1 LVYPFSGWAKTFKHK
16 RYSKI
21 KMKRKPLLIVLFV
34 GLALHLPCAAVSS
47 ATQGNNPIQQARA
60 ASTLQQST
68 PAVVPRHPFKGSTGA
83 PDDGRLPG
91 DGNLPEAA
99 SALPLLSAIGAGA
112 LLGGLLSA
120 RRTRSEK

>member
-1 LVYPFSGWAKTFKHK
+1 
-16 RYSKI
+16 
-21 KMKRKPLLIVLFV
+21 MKRKPLLAILFA
-34 GLALHLPCAAVSS
+34 GLALYLPCAAAIR
-47 ATQGNNPIQQARA
+47 ATQARNPVQAHA

-68 PAVVPRHPFKGSTGA
+68 ASVVPRRPLRGSTGA
-83 PDDGRLPG
+83 PGGRLPD

-120 RRTRSEK
+120 RRTRPEK